1 MAMKYGK
8 KVLGLVLLGALSS
21 GAAQAALHDR
31 GGGLLYDDVLDVT
44 WLADANYAKT
54 SGYDAD
60 GWMNWQQALTWAA
73 NLSYYDS
80 VRGVTYDD
88 WRLPRVRDGGLAD
101 VTGGYSGTDTGY
113 NVRTVGEDGTVY
125 SELAHMYFNNLGFKS
140 LWSPD
145 TQEVEHSYYD
155 WVVDESGDWHEELV
169 TYWEPAGE
177 YRQTDCGIFRD
188 CTIHWGEELDGV
200 GPNGAILHLQP
211 FGYWSGTAFLDS
223 EERLAWGFGTF
234 DGGQYNAIYQDVEA
248 AAWAVRPGDVAAVPE
263 PVPAALFGVGLAGL
277 MLARRR
283 GRAVRV

>member
-1 MAMKYGK
+1 MNYGK
-8 KVLGLVLLGALSS
+8 KVLGLALLGALAS

-60 GWMNWQQALTWAA
+60 GRMTWQQALDWAA

-88 WRLPRVRDGGLAD
+88 WRLPIVRDGGLAD
-101 VTGGYSGTDTGY
+101 YNYAYAGTDVGY

-125 SELAHMYFNNLGFKS
+125 SELAHMYFNNMGFKS
-140 LWSPD
+140 YWSPSGAS
-145 TQEVEHSYYD
+145 QSD
-155 WVVDESGDWHEELV
+155 WGMFGDGAYHL
-169 TYWEPAGE
+169 
-177 YRQTDCGIFRD
+177 
-188 CTIHWGEELDGV
+188 GEERSGL
-200 GPNGAILHLQP
+200 GPNGVIEHLQSVA
-211 FGYWSGTAFLDS
+211 YWFGTAYAPNPGLY
-223 EERLAWGFGTF
+223 AWFFYTYEGLQGISPQGNEF
-234 DGGQYNAIYQDVEA
+234 V
-248 AAWAVRPGDVAAVPE
+248 AWAVRSGDVAAVPE

-283 GRAVRV
+283 GVLGAS

>member
-1 MAMKYGK
+1 MKYGK
-8 KVLGLVLLGALSS
+8 KVLGLALLGALAS

-60 GWMNWQQALTWAA
+60 GAMNWQDALTWAA

-88 WRLPRVRDGGLAD
+88 WRLPFVRDGGLAD
-101 VTGGYSGTDTGY
+101 YNYTYSGTDSGY

-145 TQEVEHSYYD
+145 TQEVEHRFD
-155 WVVDESGDWHEELV
+155 FWVPDDALGNGHYESGS
-169 TYWEPAGE
+169 YWAPANE
-177 YRQTDCGIFRD
+177 YRQSDFGIFGDGFYHWRD
-188 CTIHWGEELDGV
+188 ERDGV
-200 GPNGAILHLQP
+200 GPNGVIVNLQSYS
-211 FGYWSGTAFLDS
+211 YWSGTAYALDPS
-223 EERLAWGFGTF
+223 NYSWFF
-234 DGGQYNAIYQDVEA
+234 DASYTLQGVGSQEGLEFY
-248 AAWAVRPGDVAAVPE
+248 AWALRPGDVAAVPE
-263 PVPAALFGVGLAGL
+263 PAPAVLFGAGLAGL

-283 GRAVRV
+283 SGAARA